1 MNTRSI
7 FAPSNS
13 AIFWNSLLIVISLSK
28 GFFSN
33 QICCGTAICN
43 RYSIAEIHGNPACE
57 IRHVV
62 PCCHILSKP
71 RSLEREHG
79 PLPTCR
85 SEMAVAEYAWK
96 IHAPQVPKY
105 VTVVNVMTSVV
116 LVESRKNAPAQ
127 ESQQTAANRRRK
139 QSSKVEKHPQAK
151 EGCLVLPLNS
161 ALFPCHVTLA
171 ERAPI
176 CLGRPSGPLT
186 ARPLFWFPLKL
197 AWVGHA
203 GSFVVAF
210 WFHIKFATNRSLR
223 NFLKLQTDQNHPHYK
238 TEPWFQTSPPI
249 HVLIP
254 FQGTTCFESN
264 FVVSGCLLYFRLR
277 SNFNP
282 YLFCISLTHYAKLR
296 ERIFK
301 LFKWFCSNRF
311 KSVWNLM
318 NSKMPAKT
326 HRRGQ
331 MLCSLPT
338 ARESWATI
346 SQQANTSLSAIWGC
360 DTRGHLE
367 DKAFTAEK

>member
-1 MNTRSI
+1 M
-7 FAPSNS
+7 
-13 AIFWNSLLIVISLSK
+13 
-28 GFFSN
+28 N

-85 SEMAVAEYAWK
+85 SEMAVAENAWK

-127 ESQQTAANRRRK
+127 ESQQTAANQHRK
-139 QSSKVEKHPQAK
+139 QSSKGEKHPQAK

-176 CLGRPSGPLT
+176 CLGWPSGPLT
-186 ARPLFWFPLKL
+186 A
-197 AWVGHA
+197 
-203 GSFVVAF
+203 
-210 WFHIKFATNRSLR
+210 
-223 NFLKLQTDQNHPHYK
+223 
-238 TEPWFQTSPPI
+238 
-249 HVLIP
+249 IP
-254 FQGTTCFESN
+254 
-264 FVVSGCLLYFRLR
+264 
-277 SNFNP
+277 
-282 YLFCISLTHYAKLR
+282 LFCISLTHYAKLR

-301 LFKWFCSNRF
+301 LFN
-311 KSVWNLM
+311 
-318 NSKMPAKT
+318 
-326 HRRGQ
+326 
-331 MLCSLPT
+331 
-338 ARESWATI
+338 
-346 SQQANTSLSAIWGC
+346 
-360 DTRGHLE
+360 
-367 DKAFTAEK
+367 

>member
-13 AIFWNSLLIVISLSK
+13 AIFWNGLLIVISLSK

-85 SEMAVAEYAWK
+85 SEMAVAENAWK

-127 ESQQTAANRRRK
+127 ESQQTAANQHRK

-176 CLGRPSGPLT
+176 CLGWPSGPYCYTTILHIT
-186 ARPLFWFPLKL
+186 YALRKITRTHFQIVQMILFQSIQIGMKSYEFQDARKNPSSRPNALQPPDCS
-197 AWVGHA
+197 WV
-203 GSFVVAF
+203 
-210 WFHIKFATNRSLR
+210 L
-223 NFLKLQTDQNHPHYK
+223 
-238 TEPWFQTSPPI
+238 
-249 HVLIP
+249 
-254 FQGTTCFESN
+254 SN
-264 FVVSGCLLYFRLR
+264 
-277 SNFNP
+277 
-282 YLFCISLTHYAKLR
+282 
-296 ERIFK
+296 
-301 LFKWFCSNRF
+301 
-311 KSVWNLM
+311 
-318 NSKMPAKT
+318 
-326 HRRGQ
+326 
-331 MLCSLPT
+331 
-338 ARESWATI
+338 
-346 SQQANTSLSAIWGC
+346 
-360 DTRGHLE
+360 D
-367 DKAFTAEK
+367 FTASEHISFCDLRVWY